1 MGKDYKA
8 YLHITP
14 MNCRKREGG
23 GGYEIRYQEHVKVR
37 PGVSGRKPRI
47 TGHRI
52 RVMDIVL
59 WQTKCGWSPD
69 EIVSQFPQLS
79 LADVHAALAYYW
91 DHKEEIEADIR
102 SAEEIEAKS
111 RRKHPSIASYSSQ
124 M

>member
-1 MGKDYKA
+1 MKS
-8 YLHITP
+8 
-14 MNCRKREGG
+14 N
-23 GGYEIRYQEHVKVR
+23 IREHVEIT
-37 PGVSGRKPRI
+37 PGVSGGKPRI
-47 TGHRI
+47 AGHRI

-111 RRKHPSIASYSSQ
+111 RRKHPSILKGKLETRQSEVLSRRTYSKSRG
-124 M
+124 

>member
-1 MGKDYKA
+1 MKSVV
-8 YLHITP
+8 
-14 MNCRKREGG
+14 R
-23 GGYEIRYQEHVKVR
+23 EHVKIT
-37 PGVSGRKPRI
+37 PGVSGGKPRI

-111 RRKHPSIASYSSQ
+111 RRKHPSILKEKLETKKSEILSRRAYSKSRG
-124 M
+124 

>member
-1 MGKDYKA
+1 M
-8 YLHITP
+8 
-14 MNCRKREGG
+14 ESV
-23 GGYEIRYQEHVKVR
+23 IREHVKIT
-37 PGVSGRKPRI
+37 PGVSGGKPRI

-111 RRKHPSIASYSSQ
+111 KRKHPSILKEKLSP
-124 M
+124 MVREIGWTHNILVMEKCKNELRT